1 MGRRSIG
8 EGGAQENRRMI
19 DSVKGYGVLAG
30 YVALTQVTGVDYW
43 QLEPASR
50 PWWMV
55 GALAVL
61 ALARRRRVV

>member
-1 MGRRSIG
+1 
-8 EGGAQENRRMI
+8 MI
-19 DSVKGYGVLAG
+19 EHMKGYGVLAG
-30 YVALTQVTGVDYW
+30 YVALTQATGLNYW

-61 ALARRRRVV
+61 VLARKRRRAV

>member
-1 MGRRSIG
+1 MR
-8 EGGAQENRRMI
+8 NY
-19 DSVKGYGVLAG
+19 VKGYTVLVG
-30 YVALTQVTGVDYW
+30 YVALTQVTGLNYW

-61 ALARRRRVV
+61 VLAPRRRQAG